1 LILPGRTRFSKREPS
16 VPLTK
21 KQLMWVLLVGLPLAG
36 PEVCA
41 RSNAGPEPL
50 LGRTALAEPDQSGT
64 LVARGTIKTF
74 DPVTKVLLLS
84 TTNGTMQFTIPSA
97 VRIRQRWHSIETSAL
112 ARYLGFRVA
121 VRYSES
127 GVERTVQSVH
137 VFGKDER

>member
-1 LILPGRTRFSKREPS
+1 MCR
-16 VPLTK
+16 LTK
-21 KQLMWVLLVGLPLAG
+21 KQLLLVLLVGLPLAG

-41 RSNAGPEPL
+41 HSEAGPEPL
-50 LGRTALAEPDQSGT
+50 GRIAFAEPDQSNT

-84 TTNGTMQFTIPSA
+84 TTNGTMQFTIPTT
-97 VRIRQRWHSIETSAL
+97 VRIRQRWHSIEASTL

-127 GVERTVQSVH
+127 GLERIVQSVH

>member
-1 LILPGRTRFSKREPS
+1 M
-16 VPLTK
+16 V
-21 KQLMWVLLVGLPLAG
+21 VLLVVLPLAG

-41 RSNAGPEPL
+41 HATATPEPL
-50 LGRTALAEPDQSGT
+50 DRTTFVESDQSST
-64 LVARGTIKTF
+64 LVVRGTIKTF
-74 DPVTKVLLLS
+74 DPVSRTLLLA
-84 TTNGTMQFTIPSA
+84 TTNGTMQFSIPST

-112 ARYLGFRVA
+112 ARYSGFRVA

>member
-1 LILPGRTRFSKREPS
+1 ML
-16 VPLTK
+16 
-21 KQLMWVLLVGLPLAG
+21 VLLIGLPLAG

-41 RSNAGPEPL
+41 HGGASPEPL
-50 LGRTALAEPDQSGT
+50 DRTTFNEPDQSPAT
-64 LVARGTIKTF
+64 LVVRGTIKSF
-74 DPVTKVLLLS
+74 DPVSKVLLLS
-84 TTNGTMQFTIPSA
+84 TTKGTMQFTIPST

-112 ARYLGFRVA
+112 AKFSGFRVA